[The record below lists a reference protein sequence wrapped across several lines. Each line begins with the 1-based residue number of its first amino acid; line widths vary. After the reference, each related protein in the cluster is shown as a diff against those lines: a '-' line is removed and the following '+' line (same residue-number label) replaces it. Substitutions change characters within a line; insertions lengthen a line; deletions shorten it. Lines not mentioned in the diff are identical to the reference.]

1 MIQTESGRY
10 ALRAMTFMGSRG
22 DPFAPVSAAE
32 VAKEEGIPPHYL
44 AKVLQDLV
52 KGEVL
57 TSVRGRGGGF
67 MLSRPPDK
75 IFVVEVLRAV
85 EDVDTVLTECILGL
99 EECSDSTPCAMHDL
113 WGGYRE
119 TLWNTLCTTTISDLT
134 REGLEALR
142 GTPES

>member
-75 IFVVEVLRAV
+75 IFVVEVL
-85 EDVDTVLTECILGL
+85 LGL